1 MKKFKFTL
9 QKYLEMKEDREE
21 ELKRELGKITAEIN
35 EVIDKISDIEN
46 KEYERREE
54 YTEKSKTGVTGSELH
69 EYSFYMAYLH
79 DVFLELTEKLNNLTK
94 KSDEYKER
102 LIVLTNEIKA
112 INKMKDEQYRAYLKE
127 IQDEETRQID
137 EFVSYQAYSSL

>member
-1 MKKFKFTL
+1 
-9 QKYLEMKEDREE
+9 MKEDHEE
-21 ELKRELGKITAEIN
+21 ELKRELGKITTEIN
-35 EVIDKISDIEN
+35 DVIDKISDIES

-54 YTEKSKTGVTGSELH
+54 YKEKSKIGVSGSELH

-79 DVFLELTEKLNNLTK
+79 DVFLELTEKLNKLTK

-112 INKMKDEQYRAYLKE
+112 INKMKDEQYRAFLKE
-127 IQDEETRQID
+127 IRDDENRQID